1 MRLSRIAIMLAC
13 LAAAC
18 ALYAAPVPGR
28 AQEAA
33 DSPAPIAT
41 NPPLPSPKPTVED
54 PKIHKLAVQ
63 QFLAWQSGTVNRD
76 LYADQVNAELT
87 DDMMDRGT
95 KTLANLGALQKAQFQ
110 GISSAKGATFYVYK
124 MVCAN
129 GTVQMDFSMDADG
142 KIAIIFFE

>member
-1 MRLSRIAIMLAC
+1 MRLSRIAVMLAC

-18 ALYAAPVPGR
+18 TLYAAPVPGR
-28 AQEAA
+28 AQEAV

-41 NPPLPSPKPTVED
+41 DPPLPSPKPAVED

-63 QFLAWQSGTVNRD
+63 QFLSWQSGTVDRS
-76 LYADQVNAELT
+76 LYGDQVNAELT
-87 DDMMDRGT
+87 DDMMDKGT

-110 GISSAKGATFYVYK
+110 GISTAKGTTFYVYK

-129 GTVQMDFSMDADG
+129 GTIQMDFALDSAG
-142 KIAIIFFE
+142 KIALIFFV

>member
-1 MRLSRIAIMLAC
+1 MRLSRIAVLLAC

-18 ALYAAPVPGR
+18 ALFGAPAR
-28 AQEAA
+28 AQQAT
-33 DSPAPIAT
+33 DSPAPVAT
-41 NPPLPSPKPTVED
+41 NPPLPSPKPAVED

-63 QFLAWQSGTVNRD
+63 QFLAWQSGTVDRG

-95 KTLANLGALQKAQFQ
+95 KTLAKLGALQKVQFQ
-110 GISSAKGATFYVYK
+110 GISSAKGVTFYVYK

-129 GTVQMDFSMDADG
+129 GTIQMDFALDPAG
-142 KIAIIFFE
+142 KIALIFFE